1 MKEISQAVIFAGGL
15 GKRLRP
21 FTESNP
27 KPMYPV
33 NNKPF
38 LEYLIVQV
46 RKWGIRNIVILLGYL
61 PKKITDYFG
70 DGSKWDVRIC
80 YVTTPV
86 EFNTQLRLKAATEYL
101 QDDFLMMYCDNL
113 CPIDF
118 HRLKREYV
126 RNDALIQ
133 ISAYANDDGYTKS
146 NLSIAD
152 NGQVIVYDKKRTVE
166 NLKGV
171 DIGYALVSKR
181 VLSLMSEDNENFE
194 SVIYPKLVK
203 SGRLFATMTE
213 HRYYSIGSFARIE
226 LTKQYLSGRKYIFLD
241 RDGVMNV
248 RPKKAEY
255 ICHPENFIWLD
266 GAREAVKKLNDAG
279 YFVIIVSNQ
288 AGIARGVMTNDDFK
302 SVQAKMNV
310 DLAAIGAHIDAVYYC
325 PHGWDDGCSCRKP
338 KPGMLY
344 QAQKDYSI
352 NLTECVLIGDDER
365 DIAAAHN
372 ANMPG
377 ILVTDDYTFPSAV
390 DDVLS
395 GIIRDYEV
403 EKNDSF

>member
-1 MKEISQAVIFAGGL
+1 MKEILQAVIFAGGL

-27 KPMYPV
+27 KPMYPF

-38 LEYLIVQV
+38 LEYLIIQV

-61 PKKITDYFG
+61 PKKITDYFD
-70 DGSKWDVRIC
+70 DGSKWDVHIC
-80 YVTTPV
+80 YVATPV
-86 EFNTQLRLKAATEYL
+86 ECDTQLRLKAAAEYL

-118 HRLKREYV
+118 LRLNREYV

-146 NLSIAD
+146 NLFIAD
-152 NGQVIVYDKKRTVE
+152 NGQVMIYDKKRVRD
-166 NLKGV
+166 NLQGV

-194 SVIYPKLVK
+194 AVIYPKLVK
-203 SGRLFATMTE
+203 SGRLFATITE
-213 HRYYSIGSFARIE
+213 HRYYSIGSFGRIE

-255 ICHPENFIWLD
+255 ICSPEEFIWLD

-302 SVQAKMNV
+302 SVQAKMNA

-325 PHGWDDGCSCRKP
+325 PHGWDDGCICRKP
-338 KPGMLY
+338 KSGMLY

-372 ANMPG
+372 ANLPG
-377 ILVTDDYTFPSAV
+377 ILVTDDYTFSSAV

-403 EKNDSF
+403 EKDDSF